1 MADVTKTLKDAFYV
15 TVGLGVLSVREAKE
29 RRQALRKQVQTQLN
43 DTNEQL
49 RKLAKQA
56 STRLESVRG
65 LVETSVPA
73 TARDLVDK
81 ARQAAKDTQGQLQS
95 LTSGRLNV
103 LNRNTTKLFPP
114 PLEGVGK
121 GFIQL
126 VSRLPRSRV
135 VEAARVPHQG
145 RHVDGSCESGIE
157 LDVGI

>member
-103 LNRNTTKLFPP
+103 LNRNTTK
-114 PLEGVGK
+114 
-121 GFIQL
+121 
-126 VSRLPRSRV
+126 
-135 VEAARVPHQG
+135 AAA
-145 RHVDGSCESGIE
+145 
-157 LDVGI
+157 